1 MKKILWIFAAAL
13 LTYGVTHNQAQ
24 AVLSKASRICLECIG
39 LG

>member
-1 MKKILWIFAAAL
+1 MKNLLWLTAVAL
-13 LTYGVTHNQAQ
+13 LAYGIGHNQAQ